1 MSRVAPCPQR
11 PFERDLVI
19 EIVGVDDAAGQQSER
34 REHRRV
40 GPFAEPTI
48 RQEHGWLLHADGG
61 GRPPGV
67 GSGTVDFHTEERSD

>member
-11 PFERDLVI
+11 PFVERDLVI

-48 RQEHGWLLHADGG
+48 RQEHDWGCCTRMEGAD
-61 GRPPGV
+61 RPASVRAP
-67 GSGTVDFHTEERSD
+67 